1 MSGKFM
7 FKESRAEQWAV
18 ANQNISWTARSGRRS
33 CEVLYPFFCCR
44 PASVA
49 WLTTSK
55 LLLTAP
61 MSSALTLLNCLCEAG
76 DKTLSLIHC
85 DDDDC

>member
-1 MSGKFM
+1 MNGKFM

-18 ANQNISWTARSGRRS
+18 ATQNLSWTARSGRRS
-33 CEVLYPFFCCR
+33 CEVLHPFFCCR

-49 WLTTSK
+49 WPTTSK

-61 MSSALTLLNCLCEAG
+61 NSMLLQATISGFHYL
-76 DKTLSLIHC
+76 
-85 DDDDC
+85 